1 MLEDKLDTLSKDDL
15 FLLTKAMV
23 TYVRQFESF
32 FIQLRKLCENRKWE
46 FSADQIKELTEVF
59 NRCRV
64 LFNRPFYIQNNVSC
78 FGKSDLIDAKSSLKR

>member
-46 FSADQIKELTEVF
+46 FSADQIKELT
-59 NRCRV
+59 
-64 LFNRPFYIQNNVSC
+64 
-78 FGKSDLIDAKSSLKR
+78 